1 MNKQIIPLN
10 RGINKNGGAFWCQNI
25 APARDDGVYAGLSLN
40 LRSIKTTSS
49 SVTDNLAVMTN
60 FAQIGK
66 YSTGASMSVWGKD
79 STGDI
84 HLMNYVGTYV
94 CKAASYGQT
103 NSNSVGLC
111 VDPQGSLLYAGNR
124 YIGKAIETTLSAT
137 CAITA
142 TACSLT
148 STANFGASGYA
159 LIKDIATANSEV
171 IQYTGKSATGLT
183 GLTRAR
189 NYTTARQHLS
199 TAKVYFFDDDWKD
212 LGASDTTSRRVMKIW
227 EDKTL
232 IANGRYVATIDSSGT
247 LVTDALT
254 LPAGY
259 DVVDFGFVPTG
270 SSSRVLVCANKDE
283 TGKIFVWDGSDDTWT
298 TTIELENITCADG
311 VFIATDLGVYEC
323 NGANINLFWRNPD
336 TNNTVSGRTFTI
348 TDLKEKGEYI
358 LIATSASTSYLRNR
372 AGLWIVS
379 KNTGDSYFVA
389 DAGLGNYSGGIYSI
403 FNSSE
408 NFTFCGSY
416 YGNGSIQYLDNLPL
430 ANGSQYWYLF
440 KPANAQTIKL
450 KKVKLNVGVDTCQ
463 NVSPETEFDF
473 DVVVRY
479 YDFTRPFNQ
488 TARLK
493 SGETT
498 SVAGTL
504 VIGSTMGVPQ
514 VGDRIEIIDRTDDG
528 QSANAGCP
536 RNITAVTAGTGK
548 YTLTLD
554 EDLPNTTSTATYS
567 NESYCLITPLKKA
580 GKVSVNGN
588 INLQDMTFYIPDQPE
603 GKKFIFEIEV
613 RCGHTSI
620 SPELNYMEV
629 YYDILD

>member
-232 IANGRYVATIDSSGT
+232 IANGKYVATIDSGGT
-247 LVTDALT
+247 LDSDALT

-259 DVVDFGFVPTG
+259 DVVDFGFLPTG
-270 SSSRVLVCANKDE
+270 STSKILVCANKDE
-283 TGKIFVWDGSDDTWT
+283 EGKIFIWDGTDTKWT
-298 TTIELENITCADG
+298 TTIKLENISCVDG
-311 VFIATDLGVYEC
+311 MFIATDLGVYEC
-323 NGANINLFWRNPD
+323 NGVTVNLIWRNPSSAG
-336 TNNTVSGRTFTI
+336 TVSGRRFI
-348 TDLKEKGEYI
+348 IKDIKEKEEYLLVAGGSGEYI
-358 LIATSASTSYLRNR
+358 RNR
-372 AGLWIVS
+372 GGLWLIS
-379 KNTGDSYFVA
+379 KETGDSYFIA
-389 DAGLGNYSGGIYSI
+389 DGGLNSYTNLAYSI
-403 FNSSE
+403 FLSSE
-408 NFTFCGSY
+408 NIVIIGSN
-416 YGNGSIQYLDNLPL
+416 YGSGSTQTLQNLPL

-450 KKVKLNVGVDTCQ
+450 KKVKLNIGVDTNQ
-463 NVSPETEFDF
+463 DVYPETNFDF

-479 YDFTRPFNQ
+479 YDFTRPFYQ
-488 TARLK
+488 RTQLK
-493 SGETT
+493 SGTT
-498 SVAGTL
+498 TTTADSL
-504 VIGSTMGVPQ
+504 VISSVLGVPQ
-514 VGDRIEIIDRTDDG
+514 VGDRIEIIQRIDDLY
-528 QSANAGCP
+528 SANSCSP
-536 RNITAVTAGTGK
+536 RNIEAISSGTGS

-554 EDLPNTTSTATYS
+554 EDLPTTTSTVTYS
-567 NESYCLITPLKKA
+567 SSPECLIIPLKKA